1 VSYYAAGGYYR
12 AGSYYRSGGFSFK
25 KLGRFIGKVASS
37 PIGQLVAGAIPG
49 ASTALTAIN
58 AGKALFK
65 APAAAP
71 AAAQAVAS
79 SGAGTP
85 GANAFYGVPGG
96 YRGSGR
102 YRTRIRRR
110 RRRY

>member
-1 VSYYAAGGYYR
+1 VSYYSAGGYYR

-25 KLGRFIGKVASS
+25 KLGRFIGKVAKS

-58 AGKALFK
+58 SAKALFK

-85 GANAFYGVPGG
+85 GANAYYGVWPGS
-96 YRGSGR
+96 RGPR
-102 YRTRIRRR
+102 LRRQRRR